1 MNILIDNKS
10 SAPIYEQIYSQIK
23 AQIVGGALREDTAL
37 PSIRSLAKDLRVSVI
52 TTKRAY
58 DELEREGFL
67 YTVAG
72 KGCFVAPKNLELLR
86 EENLK
91 AVETHLEAA
100 AKLAAACGLSREELI
115 ELLKLLTEGDE
126 P

>member
-23 AQIVGGALREDTAL
+23 AQIVSGALREDAAL
-37 PSIRSLAKDLRVSVI
+37 PSIRSLAKDLCVSVI

-91 AVETHLEAA
+91 AVEAHLEAA
-100 AKLAAACGLSREELI
+100 AKLAAACGLGRDDLI

-126 P
+126 S

>member
-10 SAPIYEQIYSQIK
+10 SAPIYEQICAQLK
-23 AQIVGGALREDTAL
+23 AQIISGALREDELL
-37 PSIRSLAKDLRVSVI
+37 PSIRSLAKDLRISVI

-72 KGCFVAPKNLELLR
+72 KGCFVAPKNVELLR
-86 EENLK
+86 EEHLK
-91 AVETHLEAA
+91 AIEGH
-100 AKLAAACGLSREELI
+100 LAAAAQLAASCNVSADELA
-115 ELLKLLTEGDE
+115 EMLRLMTEGDGI
-126 P
+126 